1 MTRVVLLVAVLFL
14 VGCGGGDDGSSGEN
28 GIADKQ
34 PTKKEYLARGDA
46 VCGDAQAEL
55 ARLQPRIQR
64 ARSAKSSDERLRLGA
79 AIWRDQLA
87 ITERFAADIRALG
100 APPGDRERVEEFI
113 RALDEGANLGREVL
127 QHLEDGEEPPQAL
140 IEDYA
145 RTAYR
150 GNALARGYG
159 FTVCGREGG

>member
-1 MTRVVLLVAVLFL
+1 MTRLVPVAAVVLLA
-14 VGCGGGDDGSSGEN
+14 GCGGDNGSSAEDE
-28 GIADKQ
+28 IADKQ

-46 VCGDAQAEL
+46 ICADAQAEL
-55 ARLQPRIQR
+55 ARLQPKIQR
-64 ARSAKSSDERLRLGA
+64 ARTAKSPDERLRLGA

-87 ITERFAADIRALG
+87 ITERFSDDIRALG

-113 RALDEGANLGREVL
+113 RSLDEGADLGREVL
-127 QHLEDGEEPPQAL
+127 QHLEDGEEPPRTL
-140 IEDYA
+140 VEDYA
-145 RTAYR
+145 QAAYR